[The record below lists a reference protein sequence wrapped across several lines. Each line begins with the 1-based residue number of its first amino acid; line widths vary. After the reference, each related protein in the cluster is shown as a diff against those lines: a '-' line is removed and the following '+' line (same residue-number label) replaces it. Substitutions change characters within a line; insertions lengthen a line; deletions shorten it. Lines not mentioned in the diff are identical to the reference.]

1 MGGSAVKIAEG
12 ALCVLLGVRLLGG
25 GAGVAAQS
33 LDVER
38 EIEEAGALCR
48 EGKLA
53 LAAAKLEGVIA
64 RLERLQDLEGRKAA
78 LADAALHLA
87 FSYVALGETRG
98 AAGPVKAAILL
109 DPGRRLHPEI
119 YGRDVLA
126 LFSEA
131 MTEVMGTPPVT
142 EAPVVVSQR
151 AYGSLAV
158 ASADWIEVSV
168 DGGPQQQTPVFLP
181 RLAVGRHTVRASRSG
196 FKAQVVDVDIPEGDT
211 RRLRIALERE

>member
-1 MGGSAVKIAEG
+1 MKIAEG

-25 GAGVAAQS
+25 SAGVAAQS

-48 EGKLA
+48 EGKRA
-53 LAAAKLEGVIA
+53 LAVAKLEGVIV

-87 FSYVALGETRG
+87 FSYVALGEARG
-98 AAGPVKAAILL
+98 AEGPVKAAVLL

-119 YGRDVLA
+119 YGRDVVA
-126 LFSEA
+126 LFLEA
-131 MTEVMGTPPVT
+131 MTDVIGPSATDAVGF
-142 EAPVVVSQR
+142 QR
-151 AYGSLAV
+151 AHGSLAV

-168 DGGPQQQTPVFLP
+168 DGGPPQQTPVFLP